1 MVYDIK
7 QVRQDELLISTALIS
22 RIYEKNE
29 ENIITIHFIKFLW
42 SQEAQVAR
50 GVIRKN
56 WHLWCCKLLL
66 LKMIGKRGVLI
77 AEVIPQSLPCLITY
91 LFIKEMW

>member
-29 ENIITIHFIKFLW
+29 ENIITIHFIKFL
-42 SQEAQVAR
+42 
-50 GVIRKN
+50 
-56 WHLWCCKLLL
+56 
-66 LKMIGKRGVLI
+66 
-77 AEVIPQSLPCLITY
+77 
-91 LFIKEMW
+91 